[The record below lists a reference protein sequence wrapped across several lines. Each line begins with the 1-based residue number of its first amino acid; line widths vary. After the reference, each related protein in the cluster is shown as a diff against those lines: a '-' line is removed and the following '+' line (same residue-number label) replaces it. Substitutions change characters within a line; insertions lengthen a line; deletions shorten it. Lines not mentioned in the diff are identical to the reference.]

1 MVPETS
7 IRDILASPLPPS
19 PEGEVLTPAQ
29 WVTLFAAGDAVISS
43 IGTVPDLPH
52 ENLILQQPEYAS
64 TLEKLKAIVPLGTDP
79 DLPRQYLQEDASSVP
94 QLRASLHRLFG
105 HYLRTDARNG
115 LITVL
120 SALE

>member
-7 IRDILASPLPPS
+7 IRDIIASPLPPS

-29 WVTLFAAGDAVISS
+29 WITLFAIGDAVISS
-43 IGTVPDLPH
+43 VGSVPDLPH
-52 ENLILQQPEYAS
+52 ENLIRQQPDYAS

-94 QLRASLHRLFG
+94 QLASLHRLFG
-105 HYLRTDARNG
+105 HYLSTDARKG
-115 LITVL
+115 VITVL